1 MISLNKLVLEILT
14 ENDGK
19 ANFTKIFEVLME
31 KRPDIKINSKI
42 PEKTVRGVLSKMKKE
57 NKIFKDGLN
66 FSFLIKHL

>member
-1 MISLNKLVLEILT
+1 MIPLNKLVLEILT

-66 FSFLIKHL
+66 FWLVK

>member
-1 MISLNKLVLEILT
+1 MIYLNKLVLEILT

-66 FSFLIKHL
+66 FWLLK

>member
-1 MISLNKLVLEILT
+1 VISLNKLVLEILT

-66 FSFLIKHL
+66 FWLLK

>member
-66 FSFLIKHL
+66 FWLVK

>member
-66 FSFLIKHL
+66 FWLLK